1 MLNYYLN
8 PITIINTED
17 YSLYMAKLNCR
28 AIENNNSYP
37 LVGSEVTG
45 KNKKVSIRVEL
56 TNDEYEL
63 FSQYAKQEKISLR
76 HLAKTRMLDSPVGLQ
91 EYKERQ
97 ARRLP
102 KLHALVDQIEDEEL
116 QSKIRQE
123 VRDLY
128 AFV

>member
-8 PITIINTED
+8 PVIINNTVD
-17 YSLYMAKLNCR
+17 YSLYMPKPNCK
-28 AIENNNSYP
+28 AIDNNTSYP
-37 LVGSEVTG
+37 TVGSEVTD
-45 KNKKVSIRVEL
+45 KNKKVSVRIEL
-56 TNDEYEL
+56 TKVEYEL